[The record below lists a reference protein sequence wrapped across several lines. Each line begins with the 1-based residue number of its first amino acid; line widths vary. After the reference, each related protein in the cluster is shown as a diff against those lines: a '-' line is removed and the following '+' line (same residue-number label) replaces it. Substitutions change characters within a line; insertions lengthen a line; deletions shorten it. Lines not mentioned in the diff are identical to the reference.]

1 MPGPLPGIGGKAGGP
16 LPGLGGGLPGLGA
29 KPGGLPGMPA
39 PGGGGLPGMSG
50 GGLPGMKPAGG
61 GLPGMSS
68 GGLPGMKPAGGLPG
82 QPAPAAPPFMQQPEP
97 AAPAQPVI
105 QQDDRDPFG
114 QASAPARTP
123 SMAPMMMPVTNEVSI
138 EDAPLMN
145 EKSRKTLLMA
155 VSIVAVVA
163 IGMGFLLGNG
173 VSGRRELNIA
183 IRDALIVEY
192 ELKEAGKL
200 FSETQTVISN
210 ALIMA
215 GKKEFDDG
223 HLNFLKSNI
232 TGNPLKPQL
241 LTERNY
247 KKFDAAA
254 VQWLID
260 YYKKWDELYGLI
272 QEHRRATEYDM
283 KELKASKDQ
292 FVKLLQTNYGVV
304 FKRSKEGKFYANVV
318 VLGAT
323 EGSTVQVQTD
333 TGTYA
338 FDRTLYNPE
347 GEDSSLTKEPEK
359 YAVVLGDESKA
370 GLLSNATQSH
380 FAKYGK
386 RLKEIS
392 DLMKT
397 MSEVQQNLLNKLSG
411 ICSQDPAAFVD
422 PDPEEGLTEY
432 IEHGKSAAASAEAA
446 E

>member
-1 MPGPLPGIGGKAGGP
+1 MPGPLPGIGGKTGGP
-16 LPGLGGGLPGLGA
+16 LPGLGGGALPGLGT
-29 KPGGLPGMPA
+29 KPGGGLPGMPGA
-39 PGGGGLPGMSG
+39 G

-61 GLPGMSS
+61 GGLPGMPGG
-68 GGLPGMKPAGGLPG
+68 GGLPGMKPSSGGGLPG
-82 QPAPAAPPFMQQPEP
+82 QPASAAPPFMQQPGP
-97 AAPAQPVI
+97 ASAQPAI

-114 QASAPARTP
+114 QASAPAATP
-123 SMAPMMMPVTNEVSI
+123 SMAPMMMPTNEVSI

-145 EKSRKTLLMA
+145 EKSRKTMIMA
-155 VSIVAVVA
+155 ISIVAVVA

-173 VSGRRELNIA
+173 ISGRRELNIA

-192 ELKEAGKL
+192 ELKEAGNL

-210 ALIMA
+210 ALIKA
-215 GKKEFDDG
+215 GKKEFDEG

-260 YYKKWDELYGLI
+260 YYKKWDQLYGLI
-272 QEHRRATEYDM
+272 QEHRRATEYDI

-292 FVKLLQTNYGVV
+292 FIKLLQTNYGVV
-304 FKRSKEGKFYANVV
+304 FKRSKEGKFFANVV

-333 TGTYA
+333 SGTYA
-338 FDRTLYNPE
+338 FERTIYSPE
-347 GEDSSLTKEPEK
+347 GEDSALTKEPEK
-359 YAVVLGDESKA
+359 YAVLLGDESKA
-370 GLLSNATQSH
+370 GLLSNATQAH
-380 FAKYGK
+380 FTKYGK

-397 MSEVQQNLLNKLSG
+397 MSEIQQNLLNKISG
-411 ICSQDPAAFVD
+411 ICSQDPAALVD
-422 PDPEEGLTEY
+422 PNPEDGLQEY
-432 IEHGKSAAASAEAA
+432 IEHAKSAAASAAAA